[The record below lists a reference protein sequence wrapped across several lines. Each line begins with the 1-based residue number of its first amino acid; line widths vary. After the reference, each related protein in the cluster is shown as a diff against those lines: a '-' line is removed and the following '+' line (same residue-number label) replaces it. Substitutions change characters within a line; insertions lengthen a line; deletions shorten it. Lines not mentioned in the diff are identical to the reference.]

1 MTTLERTECRHSAP
15 GYTLFEILLALAIV
29 AVLLGISV
37 PLITESMHES
47 EVEVAGKLLEKT
59 ALAAHANALETGV
72 AMRVG
77 LNDRGLVSM
86 SPGVPHG
93 QLPDGFKLQVRRFT
107 ESRFRRPGL
116 GEYWEFNGAGICEPI
131 ALKIIGEEEESAV
144 LQFDPLTG
152 QVLPVNE

>member
-1 MTTLERTECRHSAP
+1 MTTPEKTEPRRTRQ

-37 PLITESMHES
+37 PLVMESMQES
-47 EVEVAGKLLEKT
+47 EVEAAGKLLEET
-59 ALAAHANALETGV
+59 ALAAHSSALETGV
-72 AMRVG
+72 AMRLG

-86 SPGVPHG
+86 APGVPHG
-93 QLPDGFKLQVRRFT
+93 QLPEGFKLQVRRFT

-131 ALKIIGEEEESAV
+131 TLKIIGEEDSAI
-144 LQFDPLTG
+144 LQFDPLTA
-152 QVLPVNE
+152 QVISVNE

>member
-1 MTTLERTECRHSAP
+1 MTTPEKTDPRRARR

-37 PLITESMHES
+37 PLVMESMQES
-47 EVEVAGKLLEKT
+47 EIEVAEKILEES
-59 ALAAHANALETGV
+59 ALAAHSNALQTGV
-72 AMRVG
+72 AKRLG
-77 LNDRGLVSM
+77 LDERGLVSM
-86 SPGVPHG
+86 AAGIPQG

-131 ALKIIGEEEESAV
+131 ALKIVGDEESAV
-144 LQFDPLTG
+144 LQFDPLTA
-152 QVLPVNE
+152 QVIPVNE

>member
-1 MTTLERTECRHSAP
+1 MTTPEKTDPRRARR

-37 PLITESMHES
+37 PLVMESMQES
-47 EVEVAGKLLEKT
+47 EIEVAEKILEES
-59 ALAAHANALETGV
+59 ALAAHSNALETGV
-72 AMRVG
+72 AKRLG
-77 LNDRGLVSM
+77 LDERGLVSM
-86 SPGVPHG
+86 AAGIPHG

-131 ALKIIGEEEESAV
+131 ALKIIGDEESAV
-144 LQFDPLTG
+144 LQFDPLTA
-152 QVLPVNE
+152 QVIPVNE

>member
-1 MTTLERTECRHSAP
+1 MTTPEKTDPRRARQ

-37 PLITESMHES
+37 PLVMESMQES
-47 EVEVAGKLLEKT
+47 EIEVAEKILEES
-59 ALAAHANALETGV
+59 ALAAHSNALQTGV
-72 AMRVG
+72 AKRLG
-77 LNDRGLVSM
+77 LDERGLVSM
-86 SPGVPHG
+86 AAGIPQG

-131 ALKIIGEEEESAV
+131 ALKIVGDEESAV
-144 LQFDPLTG
+144 LQFDPLTA
-152 QVLPVNE
+152 QVIPVNE